1 MHHIRQ
7 NGYAIFS
14 SKLKKAAAKPI
25 APATHASENVEKT
38 TAPP

>member
-7 NGYAIFS
+7 GGYAIFS
-14 SKLKKAAAKPI
+14 GKLKKAAAKPI